1 MTKIKSQTNSKTQ
14 ILKNRNN
21 FQFEYW
27 NLGIEIC
34 LLFSACDL
42 LLILK

>member
-21 FQFEYW
+21 FLFEHL
-27 NLGIEIC
+27 NLEIEIC

-42 LLILK
+42 FFL